1 LGQAAVVAMET
12 PCCPGLPT
20 VEAMEASSSVGR
32 RRGQAAVVDMTTLF
46 RRGLPTVEAMV
57 VAVVGAAVGV

>member
-1 LGQAAVVAMET
+1 
-12 PCCPGLPT
+12 
-20 VEAMEASSSVGR
+20 MEASSSVGR